1 MTDPFTI
8 FISYMRTWKSKKVH
22 YLSQLPP
29 TALLPTTAAGG
40 AEFAYLTWTL
50 YFLFQ
55 TWALPPVPFDTKS
68 TKKKTMQIMHENGKW
83 YKASFSHGA
92 DSVHVYI

>member
-1 MTDPFTI
+1 MTDPFII

-29 TALLPTTAAGG
+29 TALLPTAAGG
-40 AEFAYLTWTL
+40 AEFAHLICTL

-55 TWALPPVPFDTKS
+55 TWALPPVPSNTKS
-68 TKKKTMQIMHENGKW
+68 TKKKTMQMHENGKW
-83 YKASFSHGA
+83 YKACFYHGA
-92 DSVHVYI
+92 DSVHVYN

>member
-1 MTDPFTI
+1 MPLRSLDDIYILFISIMTDPFII

-40 AEFAYLTWTL
+40 AEFAYLTCSL

-55 TWALPPVPFDTKS
+55 T
-68 TKKKTMQIMHENGKW
+68 
-83 YKASFSHGA
+83 
-92 DSVHVYI
+92 